1 MKNFV
6 SFLIIGICF
15 SSFGQSIQE
24 LAKARVDFNETPGIA
39 VGWLVDGKANYCYFG
54 FADLNSKEAV
64 TAKTLFEIGSITK
77 TFTCEMLALMAD
89 QNEVAISDKAQKY
102 FPSNVVLP
110 EKNGKSITLEN
121 LAMARSGLPRLP
133 GNFAPADATNPYFDY
148 TEKELF
154 QFLTNY
160 ELSREPGSQY
170 EYSNLGM
177 GTLGYILSKKRG
189 VSYRELVAS
198 LITKPLKMHQTFIS
212 GEIKD
217 KKKLATGYVDQNA
230 MKAWTWSDQS
240 VMTGAG
246 GIISNAEDMML
257 YLQAQLATDNSPLT
271 KAFKETHK
279 ERADAGTMQIGMGWH
294 IKDHKYIW
302 HNGGTG
308 GFRSFAG
315 FDPEKKRAIVILTN
329 STNGA
334 DDLGFNW
341 LDATTPLKQL
351 KKTAT
356 LSAAELK
363 KYEGVY
369 ELTPQF
375 KITISVEDSQL
386 KLQATNQPKLTLY
399 AEDANKFYLK
409 VVDARVEFMPDGS
422 QQIVSLTLFQNG
434 QQMVG
439 KRIQN

>member
-1 MKNFV
+1 MKNYFPFV
-6 SFLIIGICF
+6 ILLYCNFSFA
-15 SSFGQSIQE
+15 QSIQD
-24 LAKARVDFNETPGIA
+24 LAKQRVDFNETPGIA
-39 VGWLVDGKANYCYFG
+39 VGWYEDGKVNYCSFG
-54 FADLNSKEAV
+54 FADINSKEPV
-64 TAKTLFEIGSITK
+64 TSKTLFEIGSITK
-77 TFTCEMLALMAD
+77 TFTCEMLAWMVA
-89 QNEVAISDKAQKY
+89 QNEITLADNAQKY

-133 GNFAPADATNPYFDY
+133 GNLAPADATNPYIDY

-177 GTLGYILSKKRG
+177 GMLGYLLAKKRG
-189 VSYRELVAS
+189 VSYRELLS
-198 LITKPLKMHQTFIS
+198 TIITKPLKMDHTFIS

-217 KKKLATGYVDQNA
+217 KKKLATGYVDQNPV
-230 MKAWTWSDQS
+230 KAWTWTDQS
-240 VMTGAG
+240 ALTGAG
-246 GIISNAEDMML
+246 GILSNAEDMIT
-257 YLQAQLATDNSPLT
+257 YLKAQLSMDNSPLI
-271 KAFKETHK
+271 KAIKDTHK
-279 ERADAGTMQIGMGWH
+279 ERADAGTMQIGLGWH

-315 FDPEKKRAIVILTN
+315 FDPEKKKAIVILIN

-334 DDLGFNW
+334 DDIGFHW
-341 LDATTPLKQL
+341 LDESSPLKQL
-351 KKTAT
+351 KK
-356 LSAAELK
+356 SVSIDAAELK

-369 ELTPQF
+369 EITPMF
-375 KITISVEDSQL
+375 KITISTEEDQL
-386 KLQATNQPKLTLY
+386 KLQATNQPKLALY
-399 AEDANKFYLK
+399 AEDIDKFYLK
-409 VVDARVEFMPDGS
+409 VVDARIEFSRGDNKE
-422 QQIVSLTLFQNG
+422 VTSLTLFQNG

-439 KRIQN
+439 RKIQN